1 MNTVLN
7 SEALSEDGFG
17 SGKTSGVK
25 QYLHGLWWFMY
36 VYVLKCLRFLIERLG
51 SERTKGDIFG
61 GVDTNIL
68 VVSFFG
74 AAMMVLIGVP

>member
-1 MNTVLN
+1 
-7 SEALSEDGFG
+7 
-17 SGKTSGVK
+17 
-25 QYLHGLWWFMY
+25 MY